1 MPNSSEILLK
11 LRIAQLEG
19 KLLLYESLTSEISK
33 MESIQQ
39 VASDVK
45 SQMKGILDVWNEY
58 NVLGTI
64 K

>member
-45 SQMKGILDVWNEY
+45 SQMKEILDAWNEY

>member
-1 MPNSSEILLK
+1 MSNSSEILLK

-39 VASDVK
+39 VASDAK
-45 SQMKGILDVWNEY
+45 SQMKEILDIWNEY
-58 NVLGTI
+58 RISDTAT
-64 K
+64 

>member
-45 SQMKGILDVWNEY
+45 SQMKEILDVWNEY